1 MKPTSEEA
9 GIDFFYVARQP
20 IFDKRGK
27 TFGYELLFR
36 ASGETSTA
44 EIDDHDYATMSVAT
58 SGFIKSQDISD
69 NSKRV
74 FINFTRSLVSS
85 GSPRALPPLITVI
98 ELQKDVTDTVQ
109 FIDKVKKLQQEG
121 YRVALDNFTTGND
134 YAGLVDLADIVKVD
148 VLGKDEDEIVEI
160 LEEVPNKKVL
170 KLAYRV
176 DSQHV
181 YESMKQ
187 LGFDLFQGYF
197 FARPENLTGRSIKSF
212 QVTKLKILAAIDE
225 PDIETNTLVELVASD
240 PAITYRLLR
249 LLNSVAFGFVTRIES
264 VRHSI
269 TLLGMD
275 RIKQWLRMAVLS
287 DLMSTDKPQE
297 LFVLSLNRAKLL
309 EELVTV
315 GEITKYKAESLF
327 LFGMLSLLDVM
338 LDIEFKEV
346 LKKLPLPESFQ
357 QGYLDPGSEMGRYL
371 ELMKELELADIR
383 NLLDLCM
390 ELDIKPQHFA
400 DAAVRANKW
409 TDSIVSEIL

>member
-1 MKPTSEEA
+1 MKPTNEDAE
-9 GIDFFYVARQP
+9 IDFFYVARQP
-20 IFDKRGK
+20 IFDQHGK

-36 ASGETSTA
+36 GSSENNAA

-58 SGFIKSQDISD
+58 SGFVKSQDIS
-69 NSKRV
+69 NSTKRI
-74 FINFTRSLVSS
+74 FINFTRPLISS

-98 ELQKDVTDTVQ
+98 ELQNDVTETIQ
-109 FIDKVKKLQQEG
+109 LIEKVKKLQQEG
-121 YRVALDNFTTGND
+121 YRVALDNFTTSNK
-134 YAGLVDLADIVKVD
+134 YAGFVDLADIVKVD
-148 VLGKDEDEIVEI
+148 VLGKDEDEIREI
-160 LEEVPNKKVL
+160 LAGLPNRKVL

-176 DSQHV
+176 DSKQVH
-181 YESMKQ
+181 ESMKK

-225 PDIETNTLVELVASD
+225 PDIETNTLVDLIASD

-249 LLNSVAFGFVTRIES
+249 LLNSVAFGFVTKIES

-269 TLLGMD
+269 TLLGLD
-275 RIKQWLRMAVLS
+275 RIKQWLRMAILS

-309 EELVTV
+309 EELVSV
-315 GEITKYKAESLF
+315 GEITRYKAESLF

-346 LKKLPLPESFQ
+346 LKKLPLSENFQ
-357 QGYLDPGSEMGRYL
+357 QGYLNPDSEMGRYL
-371 ELMKELELADIR
+371 ELMKGLELADIKI
-383 NLLDLCM
+383 LLDLCK
-390 ELDIKPQHFA
+390 ELGIRPQNFA

-409 TDSIVSEIL
+409 TDSIVSEML

>member
-1 MKPTSEEA
+1 MKPSIEEA
-9 GIDFFYVARQP
+9 EIDFFYVARQP
-20 IFDKRGK
+20 IFDQRGK

-36 ASGETSTA
+36 GSSETDTA
-44 EIDDHDYATMSVAT
+44 DIDDHDYATMNVAT
-58 SGFIKSQDISD
+58 SGFIKSQDIS
-69 NSKRV
+69 NSSKRI
-74 FINFTRSLVSS
+74 FINFTSPLVSS

-98 ELQKDVTDTVQ
+98 ELQNDVQDTTQ
-109 FIDKVKKLQQEG
+109 FIEKVKKLQQEG

-134 YAGLVDLADIVKVD
+134 YAGFVDLADIVKVD
-148 VLGKDEDEIVEI
+148 VLGKDEDEIRLI
-160 LEEVPNKKVL
+160 LAELPRKKVL

-176 DSQHV
+176 DSKPV
-181 YESMKQ
+181 YELMKK

-225 PDIETNTLVELVASD
+225 PDIETDTLVNLVASD

-249 LLNSVAFGFVTRIES
+249 LLNSVAFGFVTKIES

-269 TLLGMD
+269 TLLGVD

-287 DLMSTDKPQE
+287 DLLSTDKPQE

-315 GEITKYKAESLF
+315 GEITRHKAESLF

-338 LDIEFKEV
+338 LDIEFREV

-357 QGYLDPGSEMGRYL
+357 QGYLNPESEMGRYL
-371 ELMKELELADIR
+371 ELMKGLEVADIR
-383 NLLDLCM
+383 ILLDLCK
-390 ELDIKPQHFA
+390 ELGIRPQHFA

-409 TDSIVSEIL
+409 TDSIVTEML